1 LTDNR
6 DVDFRILG
14 PLEVVDASGPVEI
27 SGTNTRAVLADLL
40 LNVDRPVTTGSL
52 VETVWGGSPPESAPA
67 MLRNAISQLRR
78 QLGDAIE
85 TTPGGYRLRLG
96 ANTLDAQRFTELV
109 AAGREASRTGQ
120 PARASDALGEALALW
135 RGRPLD
141 GVARNG
147 EFDVRT
153 IELEE
158 LRRAATLDRI
168 DADLQLGG
176 SENEI
181 AIEVGRLIEGDPYNE
196 RLRAQLMTALYRAGR
211 QADALAAYQEARR
224 ALASDLG
231 LEPGDAL
238 RELERRILQ
247 HDPGLEAPRRAPGV
261 PGQRRLWIVVVAFA
275 VIAAVVAA
283 GVTLTRGGGEVPMIR
298 VSASSLALVDAT
310 SGEVSATPGLGGSPT
325 AVTTDSRGAWAA
337 TANQTLVRVS
347 AEGAVI
353 ETFGVGFEPV
363 DLATFGGTVWATSR
377 GYLGRVARLLQG
389 RLTSY
394 SLPRRV
400 KGRELH
406 VAADAGGA
414 WVGDGDN
421 GIYRLDGAT
430 ARLVATAPD
439 GLRSPHGG
447 KLVIGAGSIWVSDA
461 SHDGV
466 VTRLDPVTGGEVASI
481 TLPLDAPSNG
491 PATFGG
497 NALWTVSRGE
507 TTLWRIDADANT
519 INQTVRLGGGTTGLA
534 FGNGSIWAVNDLD
547 KTLLRIDPDAARVT
561 RTWRFSRAP
570 VAVAAAA
577 GRVWVAFG

>member
-1 LTDNR
+1 LADNR

-40 LNVDRPVTTGSL
+40 LNADRPVTTGSL
-52 VETVWGGSPPESAPA
+52 VATVWGGSPPESAPA

-85 TTPGGYRLRLG
+85 TTPGGYRLHLG
-96 ANTLDAQRFTELV
+96 THTLDAQRFTELV
-109 AAGREASRTGQ
+109 AAGREASRAGEA
-120 PARASDALGEALALW
+120 ARASDALGEALALW

-147 EFDVRT
+147 EFDLRT
-153 IELEE
+153 NELEE

-168 DADLQLGG
+168 DADLELGG
-176 SENEI
+176 RENEI
-181 AIEVGRLIEGDPYNE
+181 VIEVGRLIEDDPYNE
-196 RLRAQLMTALYRAGR
+196 RLRGQLMIALYRAGR
-211 QADALAAYQEARR
+211 QADALTAYQEARR

-247 HDPGLEAPRRAPGV
+247 HDPRLKAQRRAPQV
-261 PGQRRLWIVVVAFA
+261 ARRTTRWNVVAALA
-275 VIAAVVAA
+275 VVAAVVAA
-283 GVTLTRGGGEVPMIR
+283 VVVLTRVGGAAPVIHVPP
-298 VSASSLALVDAT
+298 SSLALVDAT
-310 SGEVSATPGLGGSPT
+310 SGDVSATPGLGGSPT
-325 AVTTDSRGAWAA
+325 AVTTDARGAWAA

-347 AEGAVI
+347 GAGDVI
-353 ETFGVGFEPV
+353 ETFGVGFVPV
-363 DLATFGGTVWATSR
+363 DLATFGGTVWASSR
-377 GYLGRVARLLQG
+377 GYLGRVTRLQHG

-394 SLPRRV
+394 SLPQRV
-400 KGRELH
+400 RGRELR

-414 WVGDGDN
+414 WVGDGDS

-447 KLVIGAGSIWVSDA
+447 ELAIGANSVWVSDA

-491 PATFGG
+491 PATFGA

-519 INQTVRLGGGTTGLA
+519 ISQTVRVGIGTTGLA
-534 FGNGSIWAVNDLD
+534 FAGGAIWTVNDLD
-547 KTLLRIDPDAARVT
+547 KTLRRIDPVAARVT
-561 RTWRFSRAP
+561 ATWRFSRAP
-570 VAVAAAA
+570 VGVAAAA